1 MNLSV
6 VDIII
11 VAVGLVAA
19 FRGSRRGLL
28 AQVFELGGGFLGLV
42 LGIASAPRVVSQFTQ
57 QAGPKT
63 ALLTLAGVVIAVA
76 MGQAIGQAIGRRF
89 GLAARR
95 LRLGGLD
102 KVLGVLFGVA
112 VVLVTY
118 WLIGSLLAQGAVR
131 PLARALRSSRILSA
145 LTDVQQPPNVVAFVG
160 RYLRTNDFPQVF
172 TGLPPPTGPPVNLP
186 AGPLA
191 RRAIRAADDSTV
203 RVLAPACGGNQ
214 LGSGWVSSSS
224 TVVTN
229 AHVVAGGSNVVV
241 QEQSGSSL
249 PATVVLF
256 DPATDVAVLR
266 VEDLSAPPL
275 SLSGAL
281 DKGAVGAVLGYPGR
295 AGGRLS
301 VGPAAV
307 QDRYRASGWDIYT
320 QEEVSRE
327 IYLLRAR
334 VEEGD
339 SGGPFVRPSG
349 RVAGMLFAAST
360 TDASAGYALTAAEIR
375 SELARSETRI
385 RAVSTGPC
393 TH

>member
-1 MNLSV
+1 MRV
-6 VDIII
+6 GIADIVI
-11 VAVGLVAA
+11 VALGLVAA
-19 FRGSRRGLL
+19 FRGSRRGLV

-42 LGIASAPRVVSQFTQ
+42 LGMAFAPRIVSWFTEE
-57 QAGPKT
+57 AGLKT
-63 ALLTLAGVVIAVA
+63 ALFTLVAVIIAVA
-76 MGQAIGQAIGRRF
+76 VGQAIGQAIGRRF

-102 KVLGVLFGVA
+102 RALGALFGVA
-112 VVLVTY
+112 VVLLAF
-118 WLIGSLLAQGAVR
+118 WLIGALLAQGPVR
-131 PLARALRSSRILSA
+131 PLASALRSSRVLRV

-160 RYLRTNDFPQVF
+160 RYLQTTNFPQVF
-172 TGLPPPTGPPVNLP
+172 SGLPPPTGPPVKLP
-186 AGPLA
+186 TGPLA
-191 RRAIRAADDSTV
+191 RRAIGGAENSTV

-214 LGSGWVSSSS
+214 LGSGWVASSS

-229 AHVVAGGSNVVV
+229 AHVVAGGSNVTV
-241 QEQSGSSL
+241 QQPAGSLS
-249 PATVVLF
+249 ATVVLF

-266 VEDLSAPPL
+266 VENLSAPPL
-275 SLSGAL
+275 RLSGAL

-295 AGGRLS
+295 AEGRLS

-307 QDRYRASGWDIYT
+307 QDRFDATGYDIYGR
-320 QEEVSRE
+320 QGVERE
-327 IYLLRAR
+327 IYELRTR

-360 TDASAGYALTAAEIR
+360 TDARVGYALTAAEIR
-375 SELARSETRI
+375 DELARGKTRTE
-385 RAVSTGPC
+385 AVSTGPC

>member
-1 MNLSV
+1 MKISIADV
-6 VDIII
+6 VI
-11 VAVGLVAA
+11 VTIGLLAA

-42 LGIASAPRVVSQFTQ
+42 AGMAFAPRIVSQFTQ
-57 QAGPKT
+57 DPGLKAS
-63 ALLTLAGVVIAVA
+63 LLTVGGVVIAVA
-76 MGQAIGQAIGRRF
+76 VGQAIGQAIGRRF

-95 LRLGGLD
+95 LRLGELD
-102 KVLGVLFGVA
+102 KVMGALFGA
-112 VVLVTY
+112 ALVLVSY
-118 WLIGSLLAQGAVR
+118 WLIGALLAQGPVR
-131 PLARALRSSRILSA
+131 PLARALRSSRVLRA
-145 LTDVQQPPNVVAFVG
+145 LTELQQPPNVVAFVR
-160 RYLRTNDFPQVF
+160 RYLQTTDFPQVF
-172 TGLPPPTGPPVNLP
+172 AGLPPPTGPPVKLP
-186 AGPLA
+186 ADRFA
-191 RRAIRAADDSTV
+191 RRAIRAANDSTV
-203 RVLAPACGGNQ
+203 RVLVPACGGNQ

-229 AHVVAGGSNVVV
+229 AHVVAGGSNVIV
-241 QEQSGSSL
+241 QEQAGGL

-266 VEDLSAPPL
+266 VDDLSGAPL

-281 DKGAVGAVLGYPGR
+281 ERGAVGAILGYPGR
-295 AGGRLS
+295 SEGRLS

-307 QDRYRASGWDIYT
+307 RERFPASGLDIYGRR
-320 QEEVSRE
+320 EVTRD
-327 IYLLRAR
+327 IYELQAR

-360 TDASAGYALTAAEIR
+360 SDPRVGYALTAAEIR
-375 SELARSETRI
+375 DELARSEARTEE
-385 RAVSTGPC
+385 VSIGPC

>member
-1 MNLSV
+1 M
-6 VDIII
+6 
-11 VAVGLVAA
+11 
-19 FRGSRRGLL
+19 

-42 LGIASAPRVVSQFTQ
+42 AGMAFAPRIVSRFTEE
-57 QAGPKT
+57 AGLKT
-63 ALLTLAGVVIAVA
+63 ALLTVVGVVIAVA
-76 MGQAIGQAIGRRF
+76 VGQAIGQAIGRRF

-102 KVLGVLFGVA
+102 RALGALFGAA

-118 WLIGSLLAQGAVR
+118 WLIGSLLAQGPVR
-131 PLARALRSSRILSA
+131 PLARALRSSRVLSA
-145 LTDVQQPPNVVAFVG
+145 LTDVQEPPNVVAFLG
-160 RYLRTNDFPQVF
+160 RYLQTTDFPLVF
-172 TGLPPPTGPPVNLP
+172 SGLPPPTGPPVKLP
-186 AGPLA
+186 AGRLA

-229 AHVVAGGSNVVV
+229 AHVVAGGSTVTV
-241 QEQSGSSL
+241 QEQADSL

-256 DPATDVAVLR
+256 DAATDVAVLR

-295 AGGRLS
+295 AEGRLS
-301 VGPAAV
+301 AGPAAV
-307 QDRYRASGWDIYT
+307 QDRFEASGYDIYGR
-320 QEEVSRE
+320 EGVSRE
-327 IYLLRAR
+327 IYELRAR

-360 TDASAGYALTAAEIR
+360 TDERVGYALTAAEIR
-375 SELARSETRI
+375 DELARSEARAE
-385 RAVSTGPC
+385 AVSTGPC

>member
-1 MNLSV
+1 MKISIADV
-6 VDIII
+6 VI
-11 VAVGLVAA
+11 VTIGLLAA

-42 LGIASAPRVVSQFTQ
+42 AGMAFAPRIVSQFTQ
-57 QAGPKT
+57 DPGLKAS
-63 ALLTLAGVVIAVA
+63 LLTVGGVVIAVA
-76 MGQAIGQAIGRRF
+76 VGQAIGQAIGRRF

-95 LRLGGLD
+95 LRLGELD
-102 KVLGVLFGVA
+102 KVMGALFGA
-112 VVLVTY
+112 ALVLVSY
-118 WLIGSLLAQGAVR
+118 WLIGSLLGQGPVR
-131 PLARALRSSRILSA
+131 PLARALRSSRVLRA
-145 LTDVQQPPNVVAFVG
+145 LTELQQPPNVVAFVR
-160 RYLRTNDFPQVF
+160 RYLQTTDFPQVF
-172 TGLPPPTGPPVNLP
+172 AGLPPPTGPPVKLP
-186 AGPLA
+186 ADRFA
-191 RRAIRAADDSTV
+191 RRAIRAANDSTV
-203 RVLAPACGGNQ
+203 RVLVPACGGNQ

-229 AHVVAGGSNVVV
+229 AHVVAGGSNVIV
-241 QEQSGSSL
+241 QEQAGGL

-266 VEDLSAPPL
+266 VDDLSGAPL

-281 DKGAVGAVLGYPGR
+281 ERGAVGAILGYPGR
-295 AGGRLS
+295 AEGRLS

-307 QDRYRASGWDIYT
+307 QERFPASGLDIYGRR
-320 QEEVSRE
+320 EVTRD
-327 IYLLRAR
+327 IYELQAR

-360 TDASAGYALTAAEIR
+360 SDPRVGYALTAAEIR
-375 SELARSETRI
+375 DELARSEARTEE
-385 RAVSTGPC
+385 VSTGPC

>member
-1 MNLSV
+1 LKVGIADV
-6 VDIII
+6 VI
-11 VAVGLVAA
+11 VTIGLLAA

-42 LGIASAPRVVSQFTQ
+42 LGIVFAPRIVSQFTRE
-57 QAGPKT
+57 AGLST
-63 ALLTLAGVVIAVA
+63 ALVTVVAVIIAVA
-76 MGQAIGQAIGRRF
+76 VGQAIGQAIGRRF

-102 KVLGVLFGVA
+102 KALGALFGIV

-118 WLIGSLLAQGAVR
+118 WLIGSLLAQGPVR
-131 PLARALRSSRILSA
+131 PLARSLRSSKILNA
-145 LTDVQQPPNVVAFVG
+145 LTDFRQPPNVVAFLG
-160 RYLRTNDFPQVF
+160 RYLQTTDFPQVF
-172 TGLPPPTGPPVNLP
+172 ANLPPPTGVPVKLP
-186 AGPLA
+186 ADRLA
-191 RRAIRAADDSTV
+191 RRAIGAADDSTV
-203 RVLAPACGGNQ
+203 RVLATACGGTQ
-214 LGSGWVSSSS
+214 LGSGWVSSPS

-229 AHVVAGGSNVVV
+229 AHVVAGGSNVSV
-241 QEQSGSSL
+241 QEQAGTL

-266 VEDLSAPPL
+266 VEDLSGPPL
-275 SLSGAL
+275 NLSGAL
-281 DKGAVGAVLGYPGR
+281 DTGAVGAVLGYPGR
-295 AGGRLS
+295 AEGGLS

-307 QDRYRASGWDIYT
+307 QDGYEALGLDIYSR
-320 QEEVSRE
+320 EEVTRE
-327 IYLLRAR
+327 IYQLQAR

-360 TDASAGYALTAAEIR
+360 TDARVGYALTAAEIR
-375 SELARSETRI
+375 DELARGQARTE
-385 RAVSTGPC
+385 AVSTGPC

>member
-1 MNLSV
+1 MRVGIADV
-6 VDIII
+6 VI

-42 LGIASAPRVVSQFTQ
+42 AGMAFAPRIVSLFTQ
-57 QAGPKT
+57 EAGLKT
-63 ALLTLAGVVIAVA
+63 ALLTVLGVVIAIAV
-76 MGQAIGQAIGRRF
+76 GQAIGQTIGRRF

-102 KVLGVLFGVA
+102 RALGALFGA
-112 VVLVTY
+112 ALVLATY
-118 WLIGSLLAQGAVR
+118 WLIGSLLAQGPVR
-131 PLARALRSSRILSA
+131 PLARALRSSRVLRA

-160 RYLRTNDFPQVF
+160 RYLQTTDFPPVF
-172 TGLPPPTGPPVNLP
+172 SGLPRPTGPPVKLP

-191 RRAIRAADDSTV
+191 RRAIRAANDSTV

-214 LGSGWVSSSS
+214 LGSGWVASSS

-229 AHVVAGGSNVVV
+229 AHVVAGGSNVTV
-241 QEQSGSSL
+241 QEKASRL

-256 DPATDVAVLR
+256 DPVTDVAVLR
-266 VEDLSAPPL
+266 VEDLAAPPL

-295 AGGRLS
+295 AEGRLS

-307 QDRYRASGWDIYT
+307 QERFQARGLDIYGR
-320 QEEVSRE
+320 EEVTRE
-327 IYLLRAR
+327 IYQLRAR

-360 TDASAGYALTAAEIR
+360 SDARAGYALTAAEIR
-375 SELARSETRI
+375 DELARSETRTE
-385 RAVSTGPC
+385 AVSTGPC

>member
-1 MNLSV
+1 MKLSIADV
-6 VDIII
+6 VI
-11 VAVGLVAA
+11 VAIGLVAA

-42 LGIASAPRVVSQFTQ
+42 LGMAFAPRIVSQFTQ
-57 QAGPKT
+57 EAGLRT
-63 ALLTLAGVVIAVA
+63 SLLTVVGVVIAVA
-76 MGQAIGQAIGRRF
+76 VDQAIGQAIGRRF

-102 KVLGVLFGVA
+102 KALGVLFGVA
-112 VVLVTY
+112 VVLLTY
-118 WLIGSLLAQGAVR
+118 WLIGSLLAQGPVR

-145 LTDVQQPPNVVAFVG
+145 LTDVQQPPNVVAFLG
-160 RYLRTNDFPQVF
+160 RYLQTTDFPPVF
-172 TGLPPPTGPPVNLP
+172 AGLPPPTGPPVKLP

-191 RRAIRAADDSTV
+191 RRAIAAADDSTV
-203 RVLAPACGGNQ
+203 QVLAAACGGNQ
-214 LGSGWVSSSS
+214 LGSGWVASTS

-229 AHVVAGGSNVVV
+229 AHVVAGGTNVTV
-241 QEQSGSSL
+241 EQAGSL

-275 SLSGAL
+275 SLSGEL

-295 AGGRLS
+295 AEGRLT

-307 QDRYRASGWDIYT
+307 QDRFDAQGYDIYGR
-320 QEEVSRE
+320 EGVSRE
-327 IYLLRAR
+327 IYELRAR

-360 TDASAGYALTAAEIR
+360 TDERVGYALTAAEIR
-375 SELARSETRI
+375 DELARSQARTE
-385 RAVSTGPC
+385 AVSTGPC

>member
-1 MNLSV
+1 MKVGIADV
-6 VDIII
+6 VI
-11 VAVGLVAA
+11 VTIGLLAA

-42 LGIASAPRVVSQFTQ
+42 LGIAFAPRIVSQFTRE
-57 QAGPKT
+57 AGLKT
-63 ALLTLAGVVIAVA
+63 SLLTVVAVIIAVA
-76 MGQAIGQAIGRRF
+76 VGQAIGQAIGRRF

-102 KVLGVLFGVA
+102 KALGALFGIV

-118 WLIGSLLAQGAVR
+118 WLIGSLLAQGPVR
-131 PLARALRSSRILSA
+131 PLARSLRSSKILNA
-145 LTDVQQPPNVVAFVG
+145 LTDFRQPPNVVAFLG
-160 RYLRTNDFPQVF
+160 RYLQTTDFPQVF
-172 TGLPPPTGPPVNLP
+172 ANLPPPTGVPVKLP
-186 AGPLA
+186 ADRLA
-191 RRAIRAADDSTV
+191 RRAIGAADDSTV
-203 RVLAPACGGNQ
+203 RVLATACGGTQ
-214 LGSGWVSSSS
+214 LGSGWVSSPS

-229 AHVVAGGSNVVV
+229 AHVVAGGSNVSV
-241 QEQSGSSL
+241 QEQAGTL

-266 VEDLSAPPL
+266 VEDLSGPPL
-275 SLSGAL
+275 NLSGAL
-281 DKGAVGAVLGYPGR
+281 DTGAVGAVLGYPGR
-295 AGGRLS
+295 AEGGLS

-307 QDRYRASGWDIYT
+307 QDGYEALGLDIYSR
-320 QEEVSRE
+320 EEVTRE
-327 IYLLRAR
+327 IYQLQAR

-360 TDASAGYALTAAEIR
+360 TDARVGYALTAAEIR
-375 SELARSETRI
+375 DELARGQARTE
-385 RAVSTGPC
+385 AVSTGPC

>member
-1 MNLSV
+1 MKLSIA
-6 VDIII
+6 DIVI
-11 VAVGLVAA
+11 VAIGLVAA

-28 AQVFELGGGFLGLV
+28 SQVFELGAGFLGLV
-42 LGIASAPRVVSQFTQ
+42 LGMAFAPRIVAQLTQ
-57 QAGPKT
+57 EAGLKT
-63 ALLTLAGVVIAVA
+63 SLLTVVGVVIAVA
-76 MGQAIGQAIGRRF
+76 VGQAIGQAIGRRF

-95 LRLGGLD
+95 LRLGVLD
-102 KVLGVLFGVA
+102 KVLGAAFGVA

-118 WLIGSLLAQGAVR
+118 WLIGSLLAQGPVR

-145 LTDVQQPPNVVAFVG
+145 LTDVQQPPNVVALLG
-160 RYLRTNDFPQVF
+160 RYLQTTDFPQVF
-172 TGLPPPTGPPVNLP
+172 SGLPRPTGPPVKLP

-191 RRAIRAADDSTV
+191 RQAIRAADDSTV
-203 RVLAPACGGNQ
+203 RVLAPACGGSQ

-229 AHVVAGGSNVVV
+229 AHVVAGGSNVTV
-241 QEQSGSSL
+241 QEQAGRSL

-256 DPATDVAVLR
+256 DAATDVAVLR
-266 VEDLSAPPL
+266 VDDLSAPPL
-275 SLSGAL
+275 SLSGEL

-295 AGGRLS
+295 AEGRLS

-307 QDRYRASGWDIYT
+307 QERYEALGLDIYSR
-320 QEEVSRE
+320 EEVTRE
-327 IYLLRAR
+327 IYQLQAR

-360 TDASAGYALTAAEIR
+360 TDERVGYALTAAEIR
-375 SELARSETRI
+375 DELARSEARTE
-385 RAVSTGPC
+385 AVSTGPC

>member
-1 MNLSV
+1 MKVGIADV
-6 VDIII
+6 VI

-19 FRGSRRGLL
+19 LRGSRRGLL

-42 LGIASAPRVVSQFTQ
+42 LGMAFAPRVVSQFTQ
-57 QAGPKT
+57 QAGLKT
-63 ALLTLAGVVIAVA
+63 SLLTLAGVVIAVA
-76 MGQAIGQAIGRRF
+76 VGQAIGQAIGRRF

-102 KVLGVLFGVA
+102 KALGVLFGVA

-118 WLIGSLLAQGAVR
+118 WLIGSVLAQGPVR
-131 PLARALRSSRILSA
+131 PLAQALRSSRILSA

-160 RYLRTNDFPQVF
+160 RYLQTTDFPQVF
-172 TGLPPPTGPPVNLP
+172 TGMPPATGPPVNLP

-191 RRAIRAADDSTV
+191 RRAVRAAEDSTV

-229 AHVVAGGSNVVV
+229 AHVVAGGSNVIV
-241 QEQSGSSL
+241 QERAGDR

-301 VGPAAV
+301 VRPAAV
-307 QDRYRASGWDIYT
+307 QDRYPASGYDIYT
-320 QEEVSRE
+320 REEVSRE
-327 IYLLRAR
+327 IYQLRAR

-375 SELARSETRI
+375 SELARSKTRI
-385 RAVSTGPC
+385 EAVSTGPC

>member
-1 MNLSV
+1 MSIADV
-6 VDIII
+6 VI
-11 VAVGLVAA
+11 VAIGLVAA

-42 LGIASAPRVVSQFTQ
+42 LGMAFAPRIVSQFTQ
-57 QAGPKT
+57 EAGLKT
-63 ALLTLAGVVIAVA
+63 SLLTVAGVIIAVA
-76 MGQAIGQAIGRRF
+76 LGQAIGQGIGRRL

-102 KVLGVLFGVA
+102 KALGAAFGVA
-112 VVLVTY
+112 VVLLTY
-118 WLIGSLLAQGAVR
+118 WLVGSLLAQGPVR

-145 LTDVQQPPNVVAFVG
+145 LTAVEQPPNVVAFLG
-160 RYLRTNDFPQVF
+160 RYLQTTDFPLVF
-172 TGLPPPTGPPVNLP
+172 PGLPPPTGPPVKLP

-191 RRAIRAADDSTV
+191 RQAIRAADDSTV
-203 RVLAPACGGNQ
+203 RVLAPACGGSQ
-214 LGSGWVSSSS
+214 LGSGWVSSSM

-229 AHVVAGGSNVVV
+229 AHVVAGGSNVTV
-241 QEQSGSSL
+241 QEQAGSLL

-275 SLSGAL
+275 NLSGEL
-281 DKGAVGAVLGYPGR
+281 GKGAVGAVLGYPGR

-307 QDRYRASGWDIYT
+307 QDRSRTPVLDIYGRA
-320 QEEVSRE
+320 EVTRE
-327 IYLLRAR
+327 IYELRAR

-360 TDASAGYALTAAEIR
+360 TDERVGYALTAAEIR
-375 SELARSETRI
+375 DELARSQARTE
-385 RAVSTGPC
+385 AVSTGPC

>member
-1 MNLSV
+1 MSIADV
-6 VDIII
+6 VI
-11 VAVGLVAA
+11 VAIGLVAA

-42 LGIASAPRVVSQFTQ
+42 LGMAFAPRIVSQFTQ
-57 QAGPKT
+57 EAGLKT
-63 ALLTLAGVVIAVA
+63 SLLTVVGVVIAVA
-76 MGQAIGQAIGRRF
+76 LGQAIGQAVGRRF

-102 KVLGVLFGVA
+102 KALGALFGAA

-118 WLIGSLLAQGAVR
+118 WLIGSLLAQGPVR
-131 PLARALRSSRILSA
+131 PLASALRSSRILSA
-145 LTDVQQPPNVVAFVG
+145 LTDVQQPPNVVAFLG
-160 RYLRTNDFPQVF
+160 RYLQTTDFPQVF
-172 TGLPPPTGPPVNLP
+172 AGLPPPTGPPVKLP
-186 AGPLA
+186 ADRLA
-191 RRAIRAADDSTV
+191 RRAIAAADDSTV
-203 RVLAPACGGNQ
+203 RVLAAACGGNQ
-214 LGSGWVSSSS
+214 LGSGWVSSTS

-229 AHVVAGGSNVVV
+229 AHVVAGGSNVTV
-241 QEQSGSSL
+241 QEQAGSL

-295 AGGRLS
+295 AEGRLT

-307 QDRYRASGWDIYT
+307 QDRFEAPGYDIYGR
-320 QEEVSRE
+320 EGVSRE
-327 IYLLRAR
+327 IYELRAR

-339 SGGPFVRPSG
+339 SGGSFVRPSG

-360 TDASAGYALTAAEIR
+360 TDERVGYALTAAEIR
-375 SELARSETRI
+375 DELARSETRTE
-385 RAVSTGPC
+385 AVSTGPC